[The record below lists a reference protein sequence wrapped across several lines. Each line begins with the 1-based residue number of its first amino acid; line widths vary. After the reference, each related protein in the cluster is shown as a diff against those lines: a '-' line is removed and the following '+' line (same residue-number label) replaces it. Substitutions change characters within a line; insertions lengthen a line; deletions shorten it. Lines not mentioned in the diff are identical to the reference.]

1 MFVYKELWQTSAGKN
16 QIGFVGYTA
25 SVATIQFGYSSAKV
39 ARDNMK
45 MRGVG
50 SIRIKFYLQKE
61 MMDGIW
67 SEGHNLLTLVYD
79 I

>member
-1 MFVYKELWQTSAGKN
+1 MFVYKELWQTSRKN

-25 SVATIQFGYSSAKV
+25 SVATIQFGSSSAKV

-45 MRGVG
+45 MRGVHC
-50 SIRIKFYLQKE
+50 IPIKFYLQRE

-79 I
+79 T

>member
-1 MFVYKELWQTSAGKN
+1 MFVYKEVWQTSGKN

-25 SVATIQFGYSSAKV
+25 SMATIQFGYSSAKV

-50 SIRIKFYLQKE
+50 SIPIKFYLQRQ